1 MPGMP
6 GPMGM
11 PGGPMPGMAGPMG
24 MPGGPMGMP
33 GGDPAMMGMPGGPM
47 PGMPGPMGM
56 PGGPMPGM
64 PVGPVDMGPAVVSNP
79 INNYVPPPPPP
90 VASGFARQVGS
101 NGTDSLVGGSNDDEF
116 FMDQGSSLGGN
127 DVLTGGTGNDR
138 LTLDGLNGVKCI
150 FDGSSSSFT
159 VSLSGSVG
167 STITASGVEQLYLQP
182 AIGGSAIQV
191 PFSSSITR
199 GLLQVGSSG
208 ADSINI
214 SGDNAA
220 FSIIYGSGGNDSI
233 NLRASAGQD
242 SIRFVS
248 TGDGG
253 DTIANFQIGV
263 DKLEFLSSAF
273 GGLVGPIGMNQFS
286 SGTSGVASTAD
297 HRFVFDTDDK
307 KFYFDADGSGTG
319 AAVHVA
325 TTTGVNITHNDL
337 NFFS

>member
-1 MPGMP
+1 MP

-11 PGGPMPGMAGPMG
+11 PGPIGMPVGPMPGMAGPMG
-24 MPGGPMGMP
+24 MPGPMGYP
-33 GGDPAMMGMPGGPM
+33 GMPGGPM

-56 PGGPMPGM
+56 PSGPMPGM

-90 VASGFARQVGS
+90 PPPVASGFARQVGS
-101 NGTDSLVGGSNDDEF
+101 NGNDSLVGGSNDDEF
-116 FMDQGSSLGGN
+116 VMVQGSSLGGN

-159 VSLSGSVG
+159 VSLSGSVN
-167 STITASGVEQLYLQP
+167 STITASGLEQLYLQP

-191 PFSSSITR
+191 PFPSSMTR

-208 ADSINI
+208 ADTINI

-233 NLRASAGQD
+233 TLRASAGQD

-307 KFYFDADGSGTG
+307 KLYFDADGSGTG

>member
-1 MPGMP
+1 M
-6 GPMGM
+6 MGM
-11 PGGPMPGMAGPMG
+11 LGGPMPGMAGPMG
-24 MPGGPMGMP
+24 MPGGPM
-33 GGDPAMMGMPGGPM
+33 
-47 PGMPGPMGM
+47 PGMA
-56 PGGPMPGM
+56 GPMPGM

-79 INNYVPPPPPP
+79 INNYVPPPPPL

-116 FMDQGSSLGGN
+116 FMVQGSSLGGN

-159 VSLSGSVG
+159 LSLTGSVA
-167 STITASGVEQLYLQP
+167 STITASGLEQLYLQP

-191 PFSSSITR
+191 PFSSSNTR

-286 SGTSGVASTAD
+286 SGTSGVASAAD

-307 KFYFDADGSGTG
+307 KLYFDADGSGVG

-325 TTTGVNITHNDL
+325 TTTGVNITHSDL